1 MSTTTTGA
9 DPGRTPRRAR
19 FGVPFP
25 RGTGRGGGRIRQ
37 AEDLTVQRRVPSATE
52 TRHEVRLRHRANRR
66 GRKAARGRYLNP
78 WILGSGDRVPYFAE
92 LASVRDLLH
101 ARIAEEHAREEH
113 RLSIRRALARG
124 TAVNAD
130 QEVLRLD
137 RELAENARWLLTNR
151 EQLDQ
156 LAARSVRWERYRDR
170 VRELVEGRRLQD
182 RFDDS
187 ADERDEDTAGR
198 RAEDGRGGGPG
209 HGADGERG
217 PEDGHGAGDGPA
229 PGAGGVP
236 ADGHADT
243 PKPRPAGRADAT
255 PEEPSADDDE
265 EYQNLDEDPETSVP
279 AAADTAPGPGSDPL
293 ALPDLHTAASAQTD
307 IARWPGLQSR
317 PGLPGWM
324 VVALL
329 VVVAA
334 VEVPIYWMA
343 FQPFH
348 GVGSKGA
355 DTLTGTLAVSAALVM
370 VVVPHLAGR
379 VLRGSSGTGA
389 SKWAN
394 LPALA
399 LLGAWGFSTWALA
412 HLRTKLVFRSSP
424 AGSTVPGVKDLSEH
438 RPTSL
443 LGSLHLEQ
451 TTVTWMFVALLVLSG
466 GIGLLTGL
474 LREHPALDTYRSHVE
489 ETGRLQREREAATV
503 RAQRARA
510 TAESVN
516 DGSELRADASRQR
529 QRAAT
534 SLYESVAHAYLMG
547 VAEGSS
553 DPAVTE
559 AAMKLSNTWP
569 LVPFAAVRERAAE

>member
-25 RGTGRGGGRIRQ
+25 RGAGRGAGRIRQ
-37 AEDLTVQRRVPSATE
+37 AEDLTVQRRVQPATE
-52 TRHEVRLRHRANRR
+52 TRHEGRLRRRANRR
-66 GRKAARGRYLNP
+66 GRKAAGGRYLNP

-113 RLSIRRALARG
+113 RLSTQRALARG
-124 TAVNAD
+124 TAENAD
-130 QEVLRLD
+130 QEIRRLD
-137 RELAENARWLLTNR
+137 RQLAENAAWLVTNR

-182 RFDDS
+182 RFDGT
-187 ADERDEDTAGR
+187 ADDDTADDDTAGR
-198 RAEDGRGGGPG
+198 RAGDGRGDGDGRGAGSG
-209 HGADGERG
+209 HGDGAASVAGGASADGRTVP
-217 PEDGHGAGDGPA
+217 PES
-229 PGAGGVP
+229 
-236 ADGHADT
+236 
-243 PKPRPAGRADAT
+243 RPAGRDDAAS
-255 PEEPSADDDE
+255 EAPSADE
-265 EYQNLDEDPETSVP
+265 EEDYQNLDEDAETAAP
-279 AAADTAPGPGSDPL
+279 PAADTPPGRGSGSDPL
-293 ALPDLHTAASAQTD
+293 APPDLLTAASTQTD

-317 PGLPGWM
+317 PGLPDWM
-324 VVALL
+324 VAALL

-348 GVGSKGA
+348 GVGSTGA

-379 VLRGSSGTGA
+379 ALRGSSGTGA

-424 AGSTVPGVKDLSEH
+424 AGSTLSGVRDLDAQ

-489 ETGRLQREREAATV
+489 ESARLQREREAATV

-510 TAESVN
+510 TAASV
-516 DGSELRADASRQR
+516 DEGSELRADASRQR
-529 QRAAT
+529 QRATT

-559 AAMKLSNTWP
+559 AAMRLSNTWP
-569 LVPFAAVRERAAE
+569 LVPFAAVRERPAG

>member
-25 RGTGRGGGRIRQ
+25 RGTGRRGGRIRP
-37 AEDLTVQRRVPSATE
+37 AEDLTVQRRVAPATE
-52 TRHEVRLRHRANRR
+52 TRHEARLRRRANRR
-66 GRKAARGRYLNP
+66 GRKAARRRHLNP

-113 RLSIRRALARG
+113 RLGSRRALAQG
-124 TAVNAD
+124 AAENAD
-130 QEVLRLD
+130 HEIARLD
-137 RELAENARWLLTNR
+137 RERAENAEWLRTNR
-151 EQLDQ
+151 DQLDR

-170 VRELVEGRRLQD
+170 VRELVETRRLQD
-182 RFDDS
+182 RFDEAADDADS
-187 ADERDEDTAGR
+187 AGGA
-198 RAEDGRGGGPG
+198 ADGRSGAPEPRPTGRSEAVPEGPS
-209 HGADGERG
+209 
-217 PEDGHGAGDGPA
+217 AGD
-229 PGAGGVP
+229 
-236 ADGHADT
+236 
-243 PKPRPAGRADAT
+243 
-255 PEEPSADDDE
+255 EED
-265 EYQNLDEDPETSVP
+265 YQNLDENGGP
-279 AAADTAPGPGSDPL
+279 AAPPPSDGDTGRPPGSDPL
-293 ALPDLHTAASAQTD
+293 APPDLTTAVSTTWTD
-307 IARWPGLQSR
+307 IEQWPGLQSR
-317 PGLPGWM
+317 PGLPDWI
-324 VVALL
+324 VAALL

-370 VVVPHLAGR
+370 VVVPHLVGR
-379 VLRGSSGTGA
+379 ALRGSSGTGA
-389 SKWAN
+389 SKWTN

-399 LLGAWGFSTWALA
+399 LLGTWAFSTWALA
-412 HLRTKLVFRSSP
+412 HLRTKLVFRSRP
-424 AGSTVPGVKDLSEH
+424 TGSILPDVTDLESSG
-438 RPTSL
+438 PTSL

-474 LREHPALDTYRSHVE
+474 LREHPALDTYRSHLE
-489 ETGRLQREREAATV
+489 ESRRLQLERDAATV
-503 RAQRARA
+503 RAQHARA
-510 TAESVN
+510 TAASVHE
-516 DGSELRADASRQR
+516 GAELRADASRQR
-529 QRAAT
+529 QRATT

-569 LVPFAAVRERAAE
+569 LVPFAAVRERADG